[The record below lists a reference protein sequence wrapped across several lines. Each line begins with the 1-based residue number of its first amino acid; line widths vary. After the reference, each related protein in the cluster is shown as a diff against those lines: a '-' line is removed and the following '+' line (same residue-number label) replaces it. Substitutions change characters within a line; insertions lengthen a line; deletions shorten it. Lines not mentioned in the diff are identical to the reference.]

1 MSPGGLSSRD
11 EPVHDGAG
19 LKAIYLDAAGRCQ
32 TRIDEAQIREAL
44 ASKKG
49 VLWIDL
55 PPLDDEG
62 ERLLRDVFGFHPLAI
77 EDCGNGRIDT
87 PKIDDYGAY
96 LFIVAQS
103 VGYMTRTE
111 RLELAEVDLFLGP
124 NYVVSIRTGYAP
136 TIDELFATAVANE
149 HVLTRGADFLAH
161 TILDGLVDLILPA
174 VEAMDEDLDALEARI
189 LDNANKAL
197 LTEALLLKRNTLR
210 LRRSILPQR
219 DMVNRLSRGE
229 FALISQEALIFYR
242 DIYDHIVRVE
252 AMLDGL
258 RDLADGALT
267 SYLSAVNNRLNEV
280 MKTLS
285 VVAVVFMPL
294 TLIASIYGTN
304 LNYSAMFGW
313 SFEGGF
319 YLMLSAMVALAGAL
333 VIYFHKRGWF

>member
-1 MSPGGLSSRD
+1 
-11 EPVHDGAG
+11 
-19 LKAIYLDAAGRCQ
+19 
-32 TRIDEAQIREAL
+32 
-44 ASKKG
+44 
-49 VLWIDL
+49 
-55 PPLDDEG
+55 
-62 ERLLRDVFGFHPLAI
+62 
-77 EDCGNGRIDT
+77 
-87 PKIDDYGAY
+87 
-96 LFIVAQS
+96 
-103 VGYMTRTE
+103 
-111 RLELAEVDLFLGP
+111 
-124 NYVVSIRTGYAP
+124 
-136 TIDELFATAVANE
+136 
-149 HVLTRGADFLAH
+149 
-161 TILDGLVDLILPA
+161 
-174 VEAMDEDLDALEARI
+174 MDEDLDSLEARI